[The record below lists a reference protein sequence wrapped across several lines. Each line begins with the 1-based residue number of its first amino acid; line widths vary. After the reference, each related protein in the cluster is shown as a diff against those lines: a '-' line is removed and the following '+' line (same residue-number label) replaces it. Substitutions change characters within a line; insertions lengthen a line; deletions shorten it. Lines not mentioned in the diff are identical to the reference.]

1 MSRTWLSLLAC
12 ASLAIAGGALTVTG
26 CGQSSKS
33 SESYKVPDPNVTPP
47 ATNDA
52 QSRRH
57 GERSNGAQ

>member
-1 MSRTWLSLLAC
+1 MSITLCILLAF
-12 ASLAIAGGALTVTG
+12 AGGIFSVAG
-26 CGQSSKS
+26 CGDSTKS
-33 SESYKVPDPNVTPP
+33 SEKYTVPSQNDTPP